1 MLIDRINKNI
11 RKIIIASLVGVSVLL
26 TSIFIGQHNKINEL
40 KKEVY
45 IQTQMT
51 EQRQNYTETEIDT
64 SSIEEKFNN
73 EKKYEIL
80 NGTINIKHS
89 YHRERDSI
97 LGLKSYYKLTG
108 TANFYYSYIVN
119 LSSYKIIEASENKIK
134 ILIDKP
140 ELDKP
145 SCHRVSNSF
154 YRLDSECTT
163 NILSNKNDAE
173 ITTRQWSD
181 TFDKKGIEC
190 IKEYYGFKD
199 KNKLLESKTKTAI
212 TELLREL
219 GYKQRIEIVFSE
231 EK

>member
-1 MLIDRINKNI
+1 MLNKRISENA
-11 RKIIIASLVGVSVLL
+11 RKIVIGLLIGVSVLL

-64 SSIEEKFNN
+64 SSIEERFNN

-108 TANFYYSYIVN
+108 TADFYYSYIVN
-119 LSSYKIIEASENKIK
+119 LSSYKIIEASKNKIK
-134 ILIDKP
+134 ISIDKP
-140 ELDKP
+140 ELDEL
-145 SCHRVSNSF
+145 SCHRVPNTF
-154 YRLDSECTT
+154 YRLNDECST
-163 NILSNKNDAE
+163 NILSNKDDAE
-173 ITTRQWSD
+173 TTARQWSN
-181 TFDKKGIEC
+181 TFDKKGIEY
-190 IKEYYGFKD
+190 IKEYYEL
-199 KNKLLESKTKTAI
+199 KNKKTFLESKTKSEI
-212 TELLREL
+212 IELLRTL
-219 GYKQRIEIVFSE
+219 GYKQNIEVTFNE
-231 EK
+231 

>member
-26 TSIFIGQHNKINEL
+26 TSIFIGQRNKINEL

-45 IQTQMT
+45 VQTQMT
-51 EQRQNYTETEIDT
+51 EERQNYTETKIDI
-64 SSIEEKFNN
+64 SSIEERFNN

-108 TANFYYSYIVN
+108 TANFYYSYVIN

-154 YRLDSECTT
+154 YRLDNECTT

-181 TFDKKGIEC
+181 TFDEKGIEY
-190 IKEYYGFKD
+190 IKEYYEL
-199 KNKLLESKTKTAI
+199 KNKKSFLESKTKSEI
-212 TELLREL
+212 IELLRTL
-219 GYKQRIEIVFSE
+219 GYKQNIEITFNE
-231 EK
+231 

>member
-26 TSIFIGQHNKINEL
+26 TSIFIGQRNKINEL

-45 IQTQMT
+45 VQTQMT
-51 EQRQNYTETEIDT
+51 EERQNYTETKIDI

-108 TANFYYSYIVN
+108 TADF
-119 LSSYKIIEASENKIK
+119 
-134 ILIDKP
+134 
-140 ELDKP
+140 
-145 SCHRVSNSF
+145 
-154 YRLDSECTT
+154 
-163 NILSNKNDAE
+163 
-173 ITTRQWSD
+173 
-181 TFDKKGIEC
+181 
-190 IKEYYGFKD
+190 
-199 KNKLLESKTKTAI
+199 
-212 TELLREL
+212 
-219 GYKQRIEIVFSE
+219 
-231 EK
+231 